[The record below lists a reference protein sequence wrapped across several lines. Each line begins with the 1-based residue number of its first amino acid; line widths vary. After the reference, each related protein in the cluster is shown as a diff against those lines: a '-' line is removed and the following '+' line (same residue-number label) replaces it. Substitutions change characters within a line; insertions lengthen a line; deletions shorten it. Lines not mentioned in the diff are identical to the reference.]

1 MTEQDIIKLRKSI
14 ADRKREIAEQ
24 QGKRTAKMESL
35 KSEYDVDTLEAGEA
49 LVTSLE
55 KQIEADTKELT
66 EQVTQLEAL
75 QKEMN

>member
-35 KSEYDVDTLEAGEA
+35 QSEYNVNTLEAGEA

-55 KQIEADTKELT
+55 KQIETDTKVLT
-66 EQVTQLEAL
+66 EQITQLEAL
-75 QKEMN
+75 QEEMN

>member
-35 KSEYDVDTLEAGEA
+35 QSEYNVESLEAGES

-55 KQIEADTKELT
+55 KQIETDTKELAG
-66 EQVTQLEAL
+66 QITQLEAL
-75 QKEMN
+75 QKEMS

>member
-35 KSEYDVDTLEAGEA
+35 QSDYNVETLEAGEA

-55 KQIEADTKELT
+55 KQIETDTKELAK
-66 EQVTQLEAL
+66 QVIQLEAL
-75 QKEMN
+75 QEEMN

>member
-35 KSEYDVDTLEAGEA
+35 QSEYNVETLEAGEA

-55 KQIEADTKELT
+55 EQIETDTKELA
-66 EQVTQLEAL
+66 EEVIQLKAL
-75 QKEMN
+75 QEEMK